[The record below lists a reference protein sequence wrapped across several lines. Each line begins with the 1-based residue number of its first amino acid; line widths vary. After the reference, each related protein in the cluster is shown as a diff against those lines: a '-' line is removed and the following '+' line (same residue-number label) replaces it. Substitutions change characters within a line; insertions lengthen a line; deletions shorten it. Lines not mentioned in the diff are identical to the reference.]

1 MLAQISRHKWFII
14 CLFIAVLLAILRFN
28 NGIIQQD
35 NYIDYA
41 KLLPSGV
48 TNISFYD
55 SRLMPGLPILIYLLH
70 FITGNYYVAGYLIT
84 LASFVGCYLMLY
96 KLTRSNLSFL
106 PLIFP
111 PILLNLASLIDTEF
125 PFIFL
130 ILLSYFLLKKRNY
143 SWAFLL
149 IGVSI
154 WFRLAG
160 VAVLAGVF
168 IYMFFEKKTGK
179 FFLNLPYFLIPVVVL
194 CLYNMQLF
202 GPKNPFYQL
211 FAYEALHPG
220 RISFGI
226 VQLGQDLIRAFR
238 WGWYRIL
245 VSGLFYVFVYF
256 YLYLKSFKTKSLE
269 FWIITGVYLFTLV
282 VNLVPF
288 LENIGRYLAPTIP
301 FFWLMFYSKLTKSKI
316 IFLAIPLSA
325 VIVAL

>member
-143 SWAFLL
+143 RWAFLL
-149 IGVSI
+149 IGFSI

-160 VAVLAGVF
+160 FAILGGVF
-168 IYMFFEKKTGK
+168 VYMVLKKEAGK
-179 FFLNLPYFLIPVVVL
+179 FFLNLPYFLLPVVLL
-194 CLYNMQLF
+194 CVYNIHYF
-202 GPKNPFYQL
+202 GVENPFYQL
-211 FAYEALHPG
+211 FTYESLHPG

-226 VQLGQDLIRAFR
+226 IQLAQDLVRAFR

-245 VSGLFYVFVYF
+245 VSGFFYIFIYF
-256 YLYLKSFKTKSLE
+256 YLYIKAFKAKNLE
-269 FWIITGVYLFTLV
+269 FWLITFLYIFTLT

-288 LENIGRYLAPTIP
+288 LENLGRYLAPTIP
-301 FFWLMFYSKLTKSKI
+301 LFWLMFYPKLRNSKI
-316 IFLAIPLSA
+316 LYFALPFSA
-325 VIVAL
+325 MVVFF